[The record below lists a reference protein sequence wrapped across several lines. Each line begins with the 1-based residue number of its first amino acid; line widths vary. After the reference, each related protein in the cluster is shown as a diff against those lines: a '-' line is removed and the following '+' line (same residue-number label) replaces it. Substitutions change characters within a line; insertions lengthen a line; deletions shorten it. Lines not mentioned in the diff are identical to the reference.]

1 MNKPRKKIASG
12 GRKAASGGWRLHDD
26 RPPTFRGWISTDEGE
41 IGRREWRGRTEIVDV
56 HPLDGSPHPF
66 GDYRVTSSN
75 GSSYTVEIRSLTT
88 HINSC
93 ECGDHRT
100 NRLGTCKHIEGV
112 LHHLRGNRAASPRRR
127 KPKEPESSG
136 RIEIFLDERAD
147 RAVRMTVPA
156 AIERAH
162 PAFVREAERHCR
174 SLRRQSRK
182 ALDALRH
189 MARAHP
195 RRLRVSRSLEHW
207 LDARKAPARR
217 RRERARFV
225 ADLEAGRRSFGFLK
239 HPLLPYQV
247 EGALHL
253 AFGERVL
260 LADDMGLGK
269 TVQAIAACAL
279 LRSLRGVERV
289 LVVSPASLKSEW
301 EEQIAKFSDLPSTIV
316 FGGNPA
322 RRAAYRRHTF
332 FTLCNYEQVV
342 ADGKDLLDALAPD
355 IVILDEAQRIKNWQ
369 TKTANAVKKLRSRY
383 AFVLTGTPLENRI
396 DEIYSIV
403 QFLDP
408 ELLGPLFRF
417 NREFYALDEKG
428 KPSGFRN
435 LDELARRVSSVMLR
449 RRKEDVEGELP
460 GRTVKTFFVPMT
472 EAQTS
477 AYEDYDH
484 YVKRLAALAAKR
496 PLTRDEF
503 DRLQKFLACMRMVCD
518 TPYILGDEN
527 RDCPKMEEMERLLP
541 GLLEDPRRK
550 IIVFSE
556 WVRML
561 ELVREYAVATGIEF
575 AWHTGSVP
583 QPQRRAEI
591 RRFREDPECR
601 LFLSSE
607 SGGVGLNL
615 QAADTVVNMDQPWNP
630 ARLEQR
636 IARAWR
642 KHQTRP
648 VTVINLVS
656 EDTIEHRMLGL
667 LDAKRTLA
675 EGVLDQRGDLSEIR
689 LPTGR
694 AAFME
699 RLDAMLGA
707 RNGRRGGNGSG
718 RRCGGRCDRSGA
730 HPGRAASRRPGDGA
744 RRDAA
749 TGLRAR
755 RRRGGA
761 GGARPGARAHRR
773 GGTPTRRIRGAQRQG
788 DRSGDPRNDAPTRR
802 SGTDRVAGGRAEGG
816 LARLRCGTLR
826 VRRPS
831 PAGEGAHRPCRA
843 QAQGGGAARGRG
855 LRRGSPHARGGGG
868 PARGRGAGGDARTV
882 RARRRRVG
890 RGAPARR
897 GAGRGPGRSAARRD
911 TGPVGRRATGRR
923 GGTDRRVRVRHLP
936 DGRGGF
942 RSIARRGGVAA
953 FAERGFV
960 GPGIPP
966 VSRLLPNS
974 LIAISRAAPPAFS
987 PACGAGGGLHI
998 CTTSTQIPYH
1008 TQVRG
1013 LPGESLDLPPRWTF
1027 LPTSS

>member
-1 MNKPRKKIASG
+1 MNKPR
-12 GRKAASGGWRLHDD
+12 RKAASGGWRLHDD
-26 RPPTFRGWISTDEGE
+26 RPPTFRGWISTDEDE
-41 IGRREWRGRTEIVDV
+41 IRRREWRGRTEIVDV
-56 HPLDGSPHPF
+56 HALDGSPRPF
-66 GDYRVTSSN
+66 GDYEVTSSN
-75 GSSYTVEIRSLTT
+75 GSSYTVEIRSLAT

-93 ECGDHRT
+93 GCRDHRT

-136 RIEIFLDERAD
+136 RIEIFLDERDD
-147 RAVRMTVPA
+147 RAVRMTVPES
-156 AIERAH
+156 IERAD
-162 PAFVREAERHCR
+162 PAFVQEAARHYR
-174 SLRRQSRK
+174 SLRRDSRK
-182 ALDALRH
+182 ALDALRD

-195 RRLRVSRSLEHW
+195 DRLRVSRSLKTW
-207 LDARKAPARR
+207 IDARKASARR
-217 RRERARFV
+217 RRERDRFV
-225 ADLEAGRRSFGFLK
+225 AGLEAGRRSFESLK

-279 LRSLRGVERV
+279 LRELRGVERV
-289 LVVSPASLKSEW
+289 LVVSPASLKAEW

-316 FGGNPA
+316 FGAYPA
-322 RRAAYRRHTF
+322 RRAAYRCHTF

-342 ADGKDLLDALAPD
+342 ADGNVLLDALRPD
-355 IVILDEAQRIKNWQ
+355 VVILDEAQRIKNWQ

-408 ELLGPLFRF
+408 DLLGPLFRF
-417 NREFYALDEKG
+417 NREFYELDEKG
-428 KPSGFRN
+428 RPSGFRN

-472 EAQTS
+472 DTQTG
-477 AYEDYDH
+477 AYEDYDL

-496 PLTRDEF
+496 PLTKDEF
-503 DRLQKFLACMRMVCD
+503 DRLQKFLACMRMICD

-527 RDCPKMEEMERLLP
+527 RDCPKMEEIERLLP
-541 GLLEDPRRK
+541 DLLDDPERK
-550 IIVFSE
+550 IIIFSE

-561 ELVREYAVATGIEF
+561 ELVREYAVAAGIEF

-591 RRFREDPECR
+591 RRFRADPECR

-615 QAADTVVNMDQPWNP
+615 QVADTVVNMDLPWNP

-675 EGVLDQRGDLSEIR
+675 EGVLDQRGDLSQIP

-699 RLDAMLGA
+699 RLNAVLGA
-707 RNGRRGGNGSG
+707 RA
-718 RRCGGRCDRSGA
+718 DA
-730 HPGRAASRRPGDGA
+730 TAAA
-744 RRDAA
+744 
-749 TGLRAR
+749 
-755 RRRGGA
+755 
-761 GGARPGARAHRR
+761 
-773 GGTPTRRIRGAQRQG
+773 
-788 DRSGDPRNDAPTRR
+788 
-802 SGTDRVAGGRAEGG
+802 AEG
-816 LARLRCGTLR
+816 A
-826 VRRPS
+826 
-831 PAGEGAHRPCRA
+831 AE
-843 QAQGGGAARGRG
+843 GAARALTAVEQLRDDLVTVHGAT
-855 LRRGSPHARGGGG
+855 LRRVFVRDGDEAVLVVLALAPERIAEEERRLGESTALNVKVID
-868 PARGRGAGGDARTV
+868 PATHESMLRLAEAG
-882 RARRRRVG
+882 
-890 RGAPARR
+890 
-897 GAGRGPGRSAARRD
+897 
-911 TGPVGRRATGRR
+911 
-923 GGTDRRVRVRHLP
+923 
-936 DGRGGF
+936 
-942 RSIARRGGVAA
+942 
-953 FAERGFV
+953 
-960 GPGIPP
+960 
-966 VSRLLPNS
+966 
-974 LIAISRAAPPAFS
+974 LIALPGGELREVW
-987 PACGAGGGLHI
+987 PACGAERSESDGRILRAKALTDRAEHKLKAAVLLVGGGFAEEARVPAVEAARLAVAALATMRGRPEP
-998 CTTSTQIPYH
+998 CDAESAAEFLLGEEPDAIPGGPPH
-1008 TQVRG
+1008 DAIRALSGDEPDDGEVARIEEFVSRISWMVADMSAPSRG
-1013 LPGESLDLPPRWTF
+1013 AAG
-1027 LPTSS
+1027 

>member
-1 MNKPRKKIASG
+1 MNKPR
-12 GRKAASGGWRLHDD
+12 RKAASGGWRLHDD

-66 GDYRVTSSN
+66 GDYRITSSN
-75 GSSYTVEIRSLTT
+75 GSSYTVEIRSLAT
-88 HINSC
+88 HVNSC

-100 NRLGTCKHIEGV
+100 NRLGTCKHIEGA
-112 LHHLRGNRAASPRRR
+112 LQHLRGNRAASPRRR
-127 KPKEPESSG
+127 KSKEPESSG
-136 RIEIFLDERAD
+136 RIEIFLDERDD
-147 RAVRMTVPA
+147 RALRMTVPE

-162 PAFVREAERHCR
+162 PTFAREAERHCR
-174 SLRRQSRK
+174 SLRSQSRK

-195 RRLRVSRSLEHW
+195 DRLRVSRSLEHW

-225 ADLEAGRRSFGFLK
+225 ADLEAGRRSLAFLK
-239 HPLLPYQV
+239 LPLLPYQV

-279 LRSLRGVERV
+279 LRELRGVERV

-316 FGGNPA
+316 FGGSPA
-322 RRAAYRRHTF
+322 RLAAYRRHSF

-355 IVILDEAQRIKNWQ
+355 VVILDEAQRIKNWQ

-417 NREFYALDEKG
+417 NREFYELDEKG
-428 KPSGFRN
+428 RPSGFRN

-472 EAQTS
+472 DAQTS
-477 AYEDYDH
+477 AYEDYDL
-484 YVKRLAALAAKR
+484 YVKRLAAIAARR
-496 PLTRDEF
+496 PLTKEEF

-527 RDCPKMEEMERLLP
+527 RDCPKMEEIERLLP
-541 GLLEDPRRK
+541 DLLDDPERK

-561 ELVREYAVATGIEF
+561 ELVREYAVTAGIEF

-656 EDTIEHRMLGL
+656 ENTIEHRMLGL

-675 EGVLDQRGDLSEIR
+675 EGVLDQRGDLSEIP

-707 RNGRRGGNGSG
+707 RADTAAGVGAEGAADDAARALTAVEKLRDDLVAAHGATLQRIFARDGDEAVLVVLALAPERLAEEERRLAESAGLDVKVIDPATHESMLRLAEAGLIALPGGELKEVWPA
-718 RRCGGRCDRSGA
+718 SGA
-730 HPGRAASRRPGDGA
+730 ERSESDGRL
-744 RRDAA
+744 
-749 TGLRAR
+749 LRAR
-755 RRRGGA
+755 ALTDRAEHKLKAAVLLVGGGFA
-761 GGARPGARAHRR
+761 EEARAPAAEAARLAVAALAAMR
-773 GGTPTRRIRGAQRQG
+773 GEPEPAGPESAAEFLLGEEPDAIPGGPPHDAIRAL
-788 DRSGDPRNDAPTRR
+788 SGDEPRDGEVARIEEFVSRVSRMVAEMSAP
-802 SGTDRVAGGRAEGG
+802 S
-816 LARLRCGTLR
+816 
-826 VRRPS
+826 
-831 PAGEGAHRPCRA
+831 
-843 QAQGGGAARGRG
+843 
-855 LRRGSPHARGGGG
+855 
-868 PARGRGAGGDARTV
+868 
-882 RARRRRVG
+882 
-890 RGAPARR
+890 
-897 GAGRGPGRSAARRD
+897 
-911 TGPVGRRATGRR
+911 RRA
-923 GGTDRRVRVRHLP
+923 
-936 DGRGGF
+936 
-942 RSIARRGGVAA
+942 
-953 FAERGFV
+953 
-960 GPGIPP
+960 
-966 VSRLLPNS
+966 
-974 LIAISRAAPPAFS
+974 
-987 PACGAGGGLHI
+987 AG
-998 CTTSTQIPYH
+998 
-1008 TQVRG
+1008 
-1013 LPGESLDLPPRWTF
+1013 
-1027 LPTSS
+1027 

>member
-1 MNKPRKKIASG
+1 MNKPR
-12 GRKAASGGWRLHDD
+12 RKAASKGWRLHDD

-75 GSSYTVEIRSLTT
+75 GSSYTVEIRSLAT
-88 HINSC
+88 HVNSC

-100 NRLGTCKHIEGV
+100 NRLGTCKHIEGA
-112 LHHLRGNRAASPRRR
+112 LQHLRGNRAASPRRR

-136 RIEIFLDERAD
+136 RIEIFLDERDD
-147 RAVRMTVPA
+147 RALRMTVPE

-162 PAFVREAERHCR
+162 PAFAREAERHCR
-174 SLRRQSRK
+174 SLRSQSRK

-195 RRLRVSRSLEHW
+195 DRLRVSRSLEHW

-225 ADLEAGRRSFGFLK
+225 ADLEAGRRSLAFLK
-239 HPLLPYQV
+239 LPLLPYQV

-279 LRSLRGVERV
+279 LRELRGVKRV
-289 LVVSPASLKSEW
+289 LVVSPASLKAEW

-322 RRAAYRRHTF
+322 RLAAYRRHTF

-342 ADGKDLLDALAPD
+342 ADGRDLLDALAPD
-355 IVILDEAQRIKNWQ
+355 VVILDEAQRIKNWQ

-417 NREFYALDEKG
+417 NREFYELDEKG
-428 KPSGFRN
+428 RPSGFRN

-472 EAQTS
+472 DAQTS
-477 AYEDYDH
+477 AYEDYDL
-484 YVKRLAALAAKR
+484 YVKRLAAVAARR
-496 PLTRDEF
+496 PLTKEEF

-527 RDCPKMEEMERLLP
+527 RDCPKMEEIERLLP
-541 GLLEDPRRK
+541 DLLDDPERK

-561 ELVREYAVATGIEF
+561 ELVREFAVAAGIEF

-591 RRFREDPECR
+591 RRFRDDPECR

-656 EDTIEHRMLGL
+656 ENTIEHRMLGL

-675 EGVLDQRGDLSEIR
+675 EGVLDQRGDLSEIP

-707 RNGRRGGNGSG
+707 RADTAAGVGAEGAADGAAGALTAVEKLRDDLVAAHGATLQRVFARDGDEAVLVVLALAPERLAEEERRLAESVGLNVKVIDPATHESMLRLAEAGLIALPGGELKEVWPA
-718 RRCGGRCDRSGA
+718 SGA
-730 HPGRAASRRPGDGA
+730 ERSESDGRL
-744 RRDAA
+744 
-749 TGLRAR
+749 LRAR
-755 RRRGGA
+755 ALADRGEHKLKA
-761 GGARPGARAHRR
+761 AVLLVGGGFAEEARAPAAEAARLAVAALAAMR
-773 GGTPTRRIRGAQRQG
+773 GEPEPADPESAAEFLLGEEPDAIPGGPPHDAIRALSGDEPRDGEVARIEEFVSRVSRMVAEMSAPSPTR
-788 DRSGDPRNDAPTRR
+788 SGG
-802 SGTDRVAGGRAEGG
+802 SLLRA
-816 LARLRCGTLR
+816 
-826 VRRPS
+826 
-831 PAGEGAHRPCRA
+831 
-843 QAQGGGAARGRG
+843 
-855 LRRGSPHARGGGG
+855 
-868 PARGRGAGGDARTV
+868 
-882 RARRRRVG
+882 
-890 RGAPARR
+890 
-897 GAGRGPGRSAARRD
+897 
-911 TGPVGRRATGRR
+911 
-923 GGTDRRVRVRHLP
+923 
-936 DGRGGF
+936 
-942 RSIARRGGVAA
+942 
-953 FAERGFV
+953 
-960 GPGIPP
+960 
-966 VSRLLPNS
+966 
-974 LIAISRAAPPAFS
+974 
-987 PACGAGGGLHI
+987 
-998 CTTSTQIPYH
+998 
-1008 TQVRG
+1008 
-1013 LPGESLDLPPRWTF
+1013 
-1027 LPTSS
+1027 

>member
-1 MNKPRKKIASG
+1 MNKPR
-12 GRKAASGGWRLHDD
+12 RKAASGGWRLHDD

-56 HPLDGSPHPF
+56 HALDGSPHPF

-75 GSSYTVEIRSLTT
+75 ASSYTVEIRSLAT
-88 HINSC
+88 HANSC
-93 ECGDHRT
+93 ECGDYRT

-112 LHHLRGNRAASPRRR
+112 LQHLRGNRAASPRRR
-127 KPKEPESSG
+127 KPKESESSG
-136 RIEIFLDERAD
+136 RIEIFLDERDD
-147 RAVRMTVPA
+147 RAVRMTVPE

-225 ADLEAGRRSFGFLK
+225 ADLEAGRRSFASLK
-239 HPLLPYQV
+239 LPLLPYQV

-279 LRSLRGVERV
+279 LRELRGVERV
-289 LVVSPASLKSEW
+289 LVVSPASLKAEW

-322 RRAAYRRHTF
+322 RLAAYRRHSF

-355 IVILDEAQRIKNWQ
+355 VVILDEAQRIKNWQ

-408 ELLGPLFRF
+408 DLLGPLFRF
-417 NREFYALDEKG
+417 NREFYELDEKG
-428 KPSGFRN
+428 RPSGFRN

-472 EAQTS
+472 EAQTR
-477 AYEDYDH
+477 AYEDYDL
-484 YVKRLAALAAKR
+484 YVKRLAALAARR
-496 PLTRDEF
+496 PLTKEEF

-527 RDCPKMEEMERLLP
+527 RDCPKMEEIERLLP
-541 GLLEDPRRK
+541 DLLDDPERK

-561 ELVREYAVATGIEF
+561 ELVREYAVAAGIEF

-615 QAADTVVNMDQPWNP
+615 QVADTVVNMDQPWNP

-675 EGVLDQRGDLSEIR
+675 EGVLDQRGDLSEIP

-699 RLDAMLGA
+699 RLNAMLGA
-707 RNGRRGGNGSG
+707 RADAAAGAVSEGTADDAAGALTAVEKLRDDLVAAHGATLQRVFARDGDEAVLVVLALAPERLAEEERRLAESVELNVKLIDPATHESMLRLAEAGLIALPAGELKEVWPA
-718 RRCGGRCDRSGA
+718 SGA
-730 HPGRAASRRPGDGA
+730 EHSESDGRILRAKALTDRAEHKLKAAVLLVGGGFAEEAHAPTVEAARLAVAALAAVHGESEPGDPESAAEFLLGKEPNAIPGGPPHDAIRALSGDEPGDGEVA
-744 RRDAA
+744 GIEEFVSRISGIITDMSGRFV
-749 TGLRAR
+749 
-755 RRRGGA
+755 RGGA
-761 GGARPGARAHRR
+761 RGSLTRR
-773 GGTPTRRIRGAQRQG
+773 GR
-788 DRSGDPRNDAPTRR
+788 DA
-802 SGTDRVAGGRAEGG
+802 
-816 LARLRCGTLR
+816 
-826 VRRPS
+826 
-831 PAGEGAHRPCRA
+831 
-843 QAQGGGAARGRG
+843 
-855 LRRGSPHARGGGG
+855 
-868 PARGRGAGGDARTV
+868 TV
-882 RARRRRVG
+882 
-890 RGAPARR
+890 P
-897 GAGRGPGRSAARRD
+897 
-911 TGPVGRRATGRR
+911 
-923 GGTDRRVRVRHLP
+923 
-936 DGRGGF
+936 
-942 RSIARRGGVAA
+942 
-953 FAERGFV
+953 E
-960 GPGIPP
+960 
-966 VSRLLPNS
+966 
-974 LIAISRAAPPAFS
+974 
-987 PACGAGGGLHI
+987 
-998 CTTSTQIPYH
+998 
-1008 TQVRG
+1008 
-1013 LPGESLDLPPRWTF
+1013 
-1027 LPTSS
+1027 

>member
-1 MNKPRKKIASG
+1 MNMPRKKDASG
-12 GRKAASGGWRLHDD
+12 ERKAASGGWRLNDD

-56 HPLDGSPHPF
+56 HALDGSPQPF

-75 GSSYTVEIRSLTT
+75 GSSYTVEIRSLDT

-93 ECGDHRT
+93 GCRDHRT

-112 LHHLRGNRAASPRRR
+112 LHRLRGNRAAPPRRR
-127 KPKEPESSG
+127 KSKEHASSS
-136 RIEIFLDERAD
+136 RIEIFLDERD
-147 RAVRMTVPA
+147 GRAVRMTVPEAVGHANPEFVQEA
-156 AIERAH
+156 A
-162 PAFVREAERHCR
+162 RHWR
-174 SLRRQSRK
+174 SLRRHSRK
-182 ALDALRH
+182 AFDALRD
-189 MARAHP
+189 MGRAHP
-195 RRLRVSRSLEHW
+195 DRLRISRSLETW
-207 LDARKAPARR
+207 LAARKAPARR
-217 RRERARFV
+217 RRERDRFV
-225 ADLEAGRRSFGFLK
+225 ADLEADRRSFGFLK

-279 LRSLRGVERV
+279 LRELRGIERV

-316 FGGNPA
+316 AGAYPV
-322 RRAAYRRHTF
+322 RCAAYRRHTF

-342 ADGKDLLDALAPD
+342 SDGKDLVDVLRPD

-369 TKTANAVKKLRSRY
+369 TKTANAVKKLQSRY
-383 AFVLTGTPLENRI
+383 AFVLTGTPIENRI

-408 ELLGPLFRF
+408 DLLGPLFRF
-417 NREFYALDEKG
+417 NREFYELDAKG

-449 RRKEDVEGELP
+449 RRKEDVETELP
-460 GRTVKTFFVPMT
+460 GRTTKTFFVPMT
-472 EAQTS
+472 DTQTS
-477 AYEDYDH
+477 AYEDYDL

-496 PLTRDEF
+496 PLTKDEF

-518 TPYILGDEN
+518 TPFILGDEN

-541 GLLEDPRRK
+541 GLLEDPERK

-561 ELVREYAVATGIEF
+561 ELVREYAVAAGIEF

-591 RRFREDPECR
+591 RRFRADPECR

-615 QAADTVVNMDQPWNP
+615 QVADTVINMDQPWNP

-648 VTVINLVS
+648 VTVVNLVS
-656 EDTIEHRMLGL
+656 EHTIEHRMLGL
-667 LDAKRTLA
+667 LDQKRALA
-675 EGVLDQRGDLSEIR
+675 EGVLDQRGDLSAIP

-699 RLDAMLGA
+699 RLNAVLGA
-707 RNGRRGGNGSG
+707 RA
-718 RRCGGRCDRSGA
+718 DA
-730 HPGRAASRRPGDGA
+730 EAA
-744 RRDAA
+744 
-749 TGLRAR
+749 
-755 RRRGGA
+755 A
-761 GGARPGARAHRR
+761 GGAAEGASRALTPVEQLRDDLVVAHGETLRRVFVRDGDEAVLVVLALPPERIAEEERRLGEFTEMNVRVIDPATHESMLRLAEAGLIALPGGELREVHPASGPERSESDGRILRAKALTDRAEHKLKAAVLLVGGGFAEEARVPAVEAARLAVAALATMR
-773 GGTPTRRIRGAQRQG
+773 GKPEPCDAESAAEFLLGEEPDGIPGGPPHDAIRALSGEEPADGEVAGIEEFVSRIAWMVA
-788 DRSGDPRNDAPTRR
+788 DRSAP
-802 SGTDRVAGGRAEGG
+802 
-816 LARLRCGTLR
+816 L
-826 VRRPS
+826 P
-831 PAGEGAHRPCRA
+831 HR
-843 QAQGGGAARGRG
+843 
-855 LRRGSPHARGGGG
+855 
-868 PARGRGAGGDARTV
+868 
-882 RARRRRVG
+882 
-890 RGAPARR
+890 
-897 GAGRGPGRSAARRD
+897 
-911 TGPVGRRATGRR
+911 
-923 GGTDRRVRVRHLP
+923 
-936 DGRGGF
+936 
-942 RSIARRGGVAA
+942 
-953 FAERGFV
+953 
-960 GPGIPP
+960 
-966 VSRLLPNS
+966 
-974 LIAISRAAPPAFS
+974 
-987 PACGAGGGLHI
+987 
-998 CTTSTQIPYH
+998 
-1008 TQVRG
+1008 
-1013 LPGESLDLPPRWTF
+1013 
-1027 LPTSS
+1027 

>member
-1 MNKPRKKIASG
+1 MNTPRKKTASG
-12 GRKAASGGWRLHDD
+12 GRKAATGGWRLHDD
-26 RPPTFRGWISTDEGE
+26 RPPTFRGWLSTDEGE

-56 HPLDGSPHPF
+56 HALDASPHPF

-75 GSSYTVEIRSLTT
+75 GSSYTVEIRSLGT
-88 HINSC
+88 HVNSC
-93 ECGDHRT
+93 GCGDHRT

-112 LHHLRGNRAASPRRR
+112 LHHLRGNRAARSKRRT
-127 KPKEPESSG
+127 PKGQESSG
-136 RIEIFLDERAD
+136 RIEIFLDERDD
-147 RAVRMTVPA
+147 RALRMTVPEA
-156 AIERAH
+156 VEHAH
-162 PAFVREAERHCR
+162 PAFVREAAQHYR
-174 SLRRQSRK
+174 SLRRHSRK
-182 ALDALRH
+182 AFDGLRH

-195 RRLRVSRSLEHW
+195 ERLRLSGSISTW
-207 LDARKAPARR
+207 IDARKAPARR

-225 ADLEAGRRSFGFLK
+225 AELEAGRRSFAFLK
-239 HPLLPYQV
+239 LPLLPYQV

-269 TVQAIAACAL
+269 TVQAVAACAL
-279 LRSLRGVERV
+279 LRELRGVERV

-316 FGGNPA
+316 SGPRPA
-322 RRAAYRRHTF
+322 RLEAYRRHTF
-332 FTLCNYEQVV
+332 FTLCNYEQIV
-342 ADGKDLLDALAPD
+342 ADEKTLLEALRPD

-369 TKTANAVKKLRSRY
+369 TKTANAVKMLRSRY

-403 QFLDP
+403 QFLDSD
-408 ELLGPLFRF
+408 LLGPLFRF
-417 NREFYALDEKG
+417 NREFYELDEKG

-435 LDELARRVSSVMLR
+435 LDELARRISSVMLR

-472 EAQTS
+472 DAQTR

-484 YVKRLAALAAKR
+484 YVKRLAAIAARR
-496 PLTRDEF
+496 PLTKEEF

-541 GLLEDPRRK
+541 GLLEDPQRK

-591 RRFREDPECR
+591 RRFRDDPECR

-615 QAADTVVNMDQPWNP
+615 QAADTVVNMDLPWNP

-675 EGVLDQRGDLSEIR
+675 EGVLDQRGDLSEIP

-699 RLDAMLGA
+699 RLNAMLGA
-707 RNGRRGGNGSG
+707 RADAAAAAAAEGAARALTPVERLRDDLVTAHGATLRRVFARGGDEAVLVVLALPPERIAEEE
-718 RRCGGRCDRSGA
+718 RRLAESTALNVKVID
-730 HPGRAASRRPGDGA
+730 P
-744 RRDAA
+744 A
-749 TGLRAR
+749 THESMLRLAEAGLIA
-755 RRRGGA
+755 
-761 GGARPGARAHRR
+761 
-773 GGTPTRRIRGAQRQG
+773 
-788 DRSGDPRNDAPTRR
+788 
-802 SGTDRVAGGRAEGG
+802 
-816 LARLRCGTLR
+816 L
-826 VRRPS
+826 
-831 PAGEGAHRPCRA
+831 PAGELREIWPDSGAERSESDGRSLRA
-843 QAQGGGAARGRG
+843 KSLTDRAEHKLKAAVLLEGGGFAEEARAPAVEAARLAVAALAAMRAKPEPDDAESAAEFLLGEEPDG
-855 LRRGSPHARGGGG
+855 VPGG
-868 PARGRGAGGDARTV
+868 PPHDAIRALSGDEPEDGEVAGIEEFVSRISWMVAD
-882 RARRRRVG
+882 
-890 RGAPARR
+890 
-897 GAGRGPGRSAARRD
+897 RSAPSH
-911 TGPVGRRATGRR
+911 G
-923 GGTDRRVRVRHLP
+923 
-936 DGRGGF
+936 
-942 RSIARRGGVAA
+942 AA
-953 FAERGFV
+953 G
-960 GPGIPP
+960 
-966 VSRLLPNS
+966 
-974 LIAISRAAPPAFS
+974 
-987 PACGAGGGLHI
+987 
-998 CTTSTQIPYH
+998 
-1008 TQVRG
+1008 
-1013 LPGESLDLPPRWTF
+1013 
-1027 LPTSS
+1027 